1 MTSTTNEA
9 QRSDEE
15 IIASISTSYD
25 YGWHDSDAA
34 GQSAKRGL
42 DEQVVR
48 DISAIKQ
55 EPQWMLERRLKAYE
69 ILRATHAHL
78 GYRPIPAR
86 HGSGQVLCALH

>member
-48 DISAIKQ
+48 DISAIK
-55 EPQWMLERRLKAYE
+55 
-69 ILRATHAHL
+69 
-78 GYRPIPAR
+78 
-86 HGSGQVLCALH
+86 

>member
-42 DEQVVR
+42 DEQET
-48 DISAIKQ
+48 S
-55 EPQWMLERRLKAYE
+55 
-69 ILRATHAHL
+69 
-78 GYRPIPAR
+78 RPSSKNR
-86 HGSGQVLCALH
+86 NGCANAA

>member
-42 DEQVVR
+42 DE
-48 DISAIKQ
+48 
-55 EPQWMLERRLKAYE
+55 
-69 ILRATHAHL
+69 
-78 GYRPIPAR
+78 
-86 HGSGQVLCALH
+86 